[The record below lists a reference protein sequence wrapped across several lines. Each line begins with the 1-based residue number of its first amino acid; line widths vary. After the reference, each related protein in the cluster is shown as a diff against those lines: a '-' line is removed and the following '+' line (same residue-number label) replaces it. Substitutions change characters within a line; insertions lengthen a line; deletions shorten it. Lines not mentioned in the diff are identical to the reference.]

1 MGLFRNFKENTMNRK
16 LAVVFKGTR
25 LKKWGSLA
33 VAIIIATS
41 LSGCLRNS
49 VSETTSPPTTSSID
63 NKADWTIYTDGN
75 TVGPVF
81 VKGNDLWAATEGGV
95 VEWNMAAGTYQ
106 KYTTYDGLASNYVS
120 GIAQDKAG
128 NLWFVTRG
136 VNEYNGKSWQ
146 NLSDIPNID
155 INNLTISVTAI
166 ALDNKNNIY
175 IGMSD
180 GSIYLFDGKYHQ
192 IKSPEETPAPVTSIE
207 ALVIDNSNNLW
218 SISSE
223 GIQRYSG
230 KSWVDSQDIPGFP
243 QGTLSFIGVD
253 KNDDLWFQDT
263 SDFSSS
269 YLYRYDGKLWE
280 KIEIPLTDSNVQ
292 SIAIDNQ
299 GNLWCA
305 TLGTL
310 NCYNGKTWQ
319 TFSCPVRGIDSIS
332 VDDSGNIW
340 CGANT
345 NGVLRF
351 DGNSWKTYF
360 TNDIKGINDQTFIA
374 GDSDGNTW
382 VSTGYGL
389 SCFNGKNWEMVN
401 SSVVNATC
409 FLQDTQGNL
418 WFGSGETL
426 YCYNGSSWN
435 IVTPPFGVFG
445 SFNSIVEDNTGGIWV
460 STNNIVARFDGKSWT
475 TFNVGIIF
483 GVSPMGTLI
492 NSIIID
498 NQNTIWVATSDGIL
512 HLDGTDWKI
521 YTTSDGLTENYITGL
536 LQDKSGNIWAYG
548 YGSGLDRYDGSSWQS
563 FLPGDSISDI
573 AQDQNGNIWLATDHG
588 VIKYDGNTFQSYTTA
603 DGLLENSIRLI
614 VIDNDNDVW
623 CGTFDGVN
631 YYDGKTWQSFTP
643 TDGLAGVQV
652 LQIVNEKSGDIW
664 FFSIFGGIS
673 HYAPAK

>member
-1 MGLFRNFKENTMNRK
+1 MNQK
-16 LAVVFKGTR
+16 LAVVFNGAR

-49 VSETTSPPTTSSID
+49 VSETTSPQTTSSID

-75 TVGPVF
+75 TVEQVF
-81 VKGNDLWAATEGGV
+81 IKGNDLWAATEGGV
-95 VEWNMAAGTYQ
+95 VEWNMATGTYQ
-106 KYTTYDGLASNYVS
+106 KYTTYDGLVSNYVS
-120 GIAQDKAG
+120 GITQDKAG

-136 VNEYNGKSWQ
+136 VNEYNGRSWQ
-146 NLSDIPNID
+146 NLSEIPDID
-155 INNLTISVTAI
+155 INNLLISVTAI
-166 ALDNKNNIY
+166 ALNNKNNIY

-180 GSIYLFDGKYHQ
+180 GSIYLFNGKYQQ
-192 IKSPEETPAPVTSIE
+192 IKSPHETPAPVTSIE
-207 ALVIDNSNNLW
+207 ALALDNNNNIW

-223 GIQRYSG
+223 GIQRYNG
-230 KSWVDSQDIPGFP
+230 KTWVDSGDIPGFP
-243 QGTLSFIGVD
+243 QGTISFIGVD

-269 YLYRYDGKLWE
+269 YLYRYDGKSWQ
-280 KIEIPLTDSNVQ
+280 KIEIPLTDSDVQ

-305 TLGTL
+305 TLDTL
-310 NCYNGKTWQ
+310 NRYNGKTWQ
-319 TFSCPVRGIDSIS
+319 TFNCPVRGIDSIS
-332 VDDSGNIW
+332 VDDKGNIW
-340 CGANT
+340 CGANS

-351 DGNSWKTYF
+351 DGNSWKTYL
-360 TNDIKGINDQTFIA
+360 TNDIKGLNDQTFIA
-374 GDSDGNTW
+374 GDNDGNTW

-389 SCFNGKNWEMVN
+389 GCFNGNNWELVN
-401 SSVVNATC
+401 SDVVNATC

-435 IVTPPFGVFG
+435 IITPPFGVFG
-445 SFNSIVEDNTGGIWV
+445 SFNSIMDDNTGGIWV
-460 STNNIVARFDGKSWT
+460 RTNNIVARFDGKSWT
-475 TFNVGIIF
+475 TFNVGNIF

-614 VIDNDNDVW
+614 VIDNNNGVW

-643 TDGLAGVQV
+643 RDGLAGVQV
-652 LQIVNEKSGDIW
+652 LQIVKEKSGDMW

-673 HYAPAK
+673 RYAPTK